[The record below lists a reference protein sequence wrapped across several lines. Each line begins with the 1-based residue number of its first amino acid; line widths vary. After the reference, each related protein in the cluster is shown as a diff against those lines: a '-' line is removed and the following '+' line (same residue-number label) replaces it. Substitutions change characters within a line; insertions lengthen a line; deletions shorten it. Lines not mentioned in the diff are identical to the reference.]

1 MNDHEFKF
9 TGNAKEYFGIWIVNL
24 LLSIVTIGIYTAWA
38 KVRRVRYF
46 YANTWLD
53 EHNFEYHARPVS
65 ILIGRII
72 VVGALLAY
80 NVLINLTPLAA
91 LVLVPYM
98 IILPWII
105 NKAIRFNARVTSY
118 RNIRFNFAG
127 TYWRAFLVFVIMPMV
142 AIISL
147 GILGPV
153 ASRLGQNYIGN
164 NLKYGTAKFSTD
176 APLGKLY
183 SNWGASI
190 GFFVV
195 ATLGLGIISAIVM
208 AVDTELGFIEQLIDN
223 PGIKQEFMQ
232 IYAMSI
238 TGIIVVYIAAIFSY
252 LFYRAGVRNVAYNA
266 TVLEGGHRLVSTLAR
281 GKYVWILIT
290 NLLAA
295 LATIGLLRPWAA
307 IRSWRYLADNTS
319 LKAASDLTEF
329 VEQKTP
335 EGTAAGAE
343 FLDIEGIDFGL

>member
-1 MNDHEFKF
+1 MNNHEFKF

-38 KVRRVRYF
+38 KVRRIRYF

-53 EHNFEYHARPVS
+53 KHNFEYHARPVS

-72 VVGALLAY
+72 VVGALLVY
-80 NVLINLTPLAA
+80 NLLISFTPLATIM
-91 LVLVPYM
+91 LVPY
-98 IILPWII
+98 IIVLPWII

-142 AIISL
+142 AIISF

-195 ATLGLGIISAIVM
+195 ATLGFGIIGAIVV
-208 AVDTELGFIEQLIDN
+208 AAA
-223 PGIKQEFMQ
+223 GIWAAG
-232 IYAMSI
+232 IWTI
-238 TGIIVVYIAAIFSY
+238 GIIGAYIAAIFSY
-252 LFYRAGVRNVAYNA
+252 LFYKAGVRNVAYNA
-266 TVLEGGHRLVSTLAR
+266 TVLEGGHRLVSTVSR
-281 GKYVWILIT
+281 WKYVWILIT
-290 NLLAA
+290 NLLAT

-319 LKAASDLTEF
+319 FRAASDLTEF

-335 EGTAAGAE
+335 EGAAAGAE